1 MKSLSCLKARRTNPL
16 CSKLASTPDG
26 KNTRTVSVVPIEN
39 EGALRNRAWIEGN
52 LHKVDKLSGGKLAYV
67 YLPDTGFGG
76 YTSFNRYFFA
86 QVGREGAVIDERFNG
101 GGAAA
106 DYVIDYLRR
115 PLAELLDD
123 ARRPGLHHAG
133 GRHLRP

>member
-1 MKSLSCLKARRTNPL
+1 MT
-16 CSKLASTPDG
+16 
-26 KNTRTVSVVPIEN
+26 VVPIES
-39 EGALRNRAWIEGN
+39 EAALRNRAWIEGN
-52 LHKVDKLSGGKLAYV
+52 LQRVDKLSGGKLAYV

-101 GGAAA
+101 GGSAA

-115 PLAELLDD
+115 PLPELLAD
-123 ARRPGLHHAG
+123 ARRP
-133 GRHLRP
+133 